1 MINVKSIPE
10 CYNSV
15 VDLKLE
21 NVNVEIIPSLTNLK
35 KLNIVNCNSLIT
47 ISDNMPNLIELECFK
62 NNNLVNLP
70 TITSLTSLNVIDC
83 PNIIK
88 IPESYDKLEKLTLID
103 LDKLEE
109 IPEKYNNLLK

>member
-1 MINVKSIPE
+1 
-10 CYNSV
+10 
-15 VDLKLE
+15 
-21 NVNVEIIPSLTNLK
+21 
-35 KLNIVNCNSLIT
+35 
-47 ISDNMPNLIELECFK
+47 MPNLIELECFK